1 MRKMIILS
9 LALVFTT
16 VAFAQP
22 AAPKNQLTERD
33 YMLKSKQ
40 QKTAAWVLVGGGF
53 ALSSTGL
60 LIVVA
65 EGINDL
71 GNGFYDIV
79 TGEETVRK
87 TSYTGD
93 ILLIAGLVSMT
104 GSIPFFISASRNKRK
119 AAKVSLS
126 MKIESRPILQQA
138 AVAKIKYPA
147 LAVKFNL

>member
-33 YMLKSKQ
+33 YILKSKQ
-40 QKTAAWVLVGGGF
+40 QKTAAWVLVGGGSE
-53 ALSSTGL
+53 LSADGL
-60 LIVVA
+60 LTVTVETINKVNGSVA
-65 EGINDL
+65 DASESMNSYIKKSHG
-71 GNGFYDIV
+71 GNQSFIRG
-79 TGEETVRK
+79 
-87 TSYTGD
+87 
-93 ILLIAGLVSMT
+93 LIDKVS
-104 GSIPFFISASRNKRK
+104 SIPFFIKTSNYKRSSAGIY
-119 AAKVSLS
+119 LS

-138 AVAKIKYPA
+138 AVTKIKYPA